1 MKKSILILAPLL
13 GVSLLCCG
21 FSYTG
26 SESKIKYT
34 VNDTYA
40 SSDEAY
46 GTVTIDGKN
55 LQLPFVEGLMEDELN
70 YVVEDKYRAYDP
82 YSATYSE
89 AAYDDNGRCVEL
101 YIENNEDQT
110 LEVTKCN
117 VYAIKYD
124 ATQDTNYG
132 GPVNFSINGVK
143 IGDDVSKATQVF
155 GAPSYSNTWQGV
167 TTVTF
172 ESPKKD
178 RTIKVYND
186 SSNKIIMLES
196 RVETSGQEYRYAH
209 ERNYDLESDKRT
221 VDLPGSDNP
230 MPGGAIVSHAKSVM
244 VEIASALFVIVV
256 SLIIVLGAVLLFH
269 KKVSKEKRRQ
279 AEIDLKI
286 LNTDLDDDYQDLIDK
301 K

>member
-46 GTVTIDGKN
+46 GTITIDGKN

-101 YIENNEDQT
+101 YVENNENQT

-124 ATQDTNYG
+124 ATKDASYG
-132 GPVNFSINGVK
+132 GPVDFSINGVK
-143 IGDDVSKATQVF
+143 IGDDVSRATQVF
-155 GAPSYSNTWQGV
+155 GAPSYSNIWQGV

-196 RVETSGQEYRYAH
+196 RVETSGQEYKYAH

-221 VDLPGSDNP
+221 VDLLGDNP
-230 MPGGAIVSHAKSVM
+230 MPGGAAVSRTKAIM
-244 VEIASALFVIVV
+244 VEIASVLFVIVV
-256 SLIIVLGAVLLFH
+256 SLIVVLVAVLLFQ

>member
-46 GTVTIDGKN
+46 GTITIDGKN

-70 YVVEDKYRAYDP
+70 YVVDDKYRAYDP

-101 YIENNEDQT
+101 YIENNENQT

-132 GPVNFSINGVK
+132 GPVDFSINGVK

-196 RVETSGQEYRYAH
+196 RVETSGQEYKYAH
-209 ERNYDLESDKRT
+209 ERNYDLEFDNRT
-221 VDLPGSDNP
+221 VDLPGDNT
-230 MPGGAIVSHAKSVM
+230 MPGGTIVSRIKSIM

-256 SLIIVLGAVLLFH
+256 SLIVVLVAVLLFQ

>member
-46 GTVTIDGKN
+46 GTITIDGKN

-89 AAYDDNGRCVEL
+89 AAYDDNGRYVEL

-132 GPVNFSINGVK
+132 GPVDFYINGVR

-196 RVETSGQEYRYAH
+196 RVETSGQEYKYAH
-209 ERNYDLESDKRT
+209 ERNYDLEFDKRT
-221 VDLPGSDNP
+221 VDLPGDNP
-230 MPGGAIVSHAKSVM
+230 MSGDATVSRTKAIM

-256 SLIIVLGAVLLFH
+256 SLIVVLVAVLLFQ

>member
-1 MKKSILILAPLL
+1 MKKSIFILAPLL

-46 GTVTIDGKN
+46 GTITIDGKN

-89 AAYDDNGRCVEL
+89 EAYDDNGRCLEL
-101 YIENNEDQT
+101 YVENNENKT

-124 ATQDTNYG
+124 ATKDASYG
-132 GPVNFSINGVK
+132 GPV
-143 IGDDVSKATQVF
+143 DDVSRATQVF

-230 MPGGAIVSHAKSVM
+230 MPGGAIVSHAKSVI

>member
-34 VNDTYA
+34 VNDTYV

-101 YIENNEDQT
+101 YIENNENQT

-132 GPVNFSINGVK
+132 GPVDFSINGVK

-196 RVETSGQEYRYAH
+196 RVETSGQEYKYAH
-209 ERNYDLESDKRT
+209 ERNYDLEFDKRT
-221 VDLPGSDNP
+221 VDLPGDNP
-230 MPGGAIVSHAKSVM
+230 MPGGATVSRTKAIM

-256 SLIIVLGAVLLFH
+256 SLIVVLVAVLLFQ

>member
-1 MKKSILILAPLL
+1 MKKSIFILASLL

-46 GTVTIDGKN
+46 GTITIDGKN

-82 YSATYSE
+82 YSSTYSE
-89 AAYDDNGRCVEL
+89 EAYDDNGRCLEL
-101 YIENNEDQT
+101 YVENNENKT
-110 LEVTKCN
+110 LEITECN
-117 VYAIKYD
+117 VYAVKYGATKD
-124 ATQDTNYG
+124 ASYG
-132 GPVNFSINGVK
+132 GPVDFSINGVK

-196 RVETSGQEYRYAH
+196 RVETSGQEYKYAH
-209 ERNYDLESDKRT
+209 ERNYDLEFDNRT

-230 MPGGAIVSHAKSVM
+230 MPGGTTVSHTNSIM

-256 SLIIVLGAVLLFH
+256 SLIVVLGAVLLFH

-279 AEIDLKI
+279 VEIDLKI

>member
-34 VNDTYA
+34 VNDTYP

-46 GTVTIDGKN
+46 GTITIDGKN

-101 YIENNEDQT
+101 YIENNENQT

-132 GPVNFSINGVK
+132 GPVDFSINGVK

-196 RVETSGQEYRYAH
+196 RVETSGQEYKYAH
-209 ERNYDLESDKRT
+209 ERNYDLEFDKRT
-221 VDLPGSDNP
+221 VDLPGGNT
-230 MPGGAIVSHAKSVM
+230 MLGGAIVSRIKSIM

-256 SLIIVLGAVLLFH
+256 SLIVVLVAVLLFQ

>member
-40 SSDEAY
+40 SSNEAY
-46 GTVTIDGKN
+46 STITIDGKN

-89 AAYDDNGRCVEL
+89 ATYDDNGRCVEL
-101 YIENNEDQT
+101 YVENNENQT
-110 LEVTKCN
+110 LETTKCN

-124 ATQDTNYG
+124 DARNANYG
-132 GPVNFSINGVK
+132 DKVDYSINVVK
-143 IGDDVSKATQVF
+143 IGGDVSKATQVF
-155 GAPSYSNTWQGV
+155 GMPSYSNICHGV

-178 RTIKVYND
+178 RTVKVYND
-186 SSNKIIMLES
+186 SSNKITMLEQ
-196 RVETSGQEYRYAH
+196 RVESSWHEYKYAH
-209 ERNYDLESDKRT
+209 ERNCDLESDKRT
-221 VDLPGSDNP
+221 VDLPG
-230 MPGGAIVSHAKSVM
+230 GASLLSHKNK
-244 VEIASALFVIVV
+244 L
-256 SLIIVLGAVLLFH
+256 
-269 KKVSKEKRRQ
+269 KEAQRRKNN
-279 AEIDLKI
+279 IDLKI
-286 LNTDLDDDYQDLIDK
+286 LNTDLDDDYRDFIYCQ
-301 K
+301 

>member
-46 GTVTIDGKN
+46 GTITIDGKN

-101 YIENNEDQT
+101 YVENNENQT

-117 VYAIKYD
+117 VYDIKYD

-132 GPVNFSINGVK
+132 GPVDFSINGIK
-143 IGDDVSKATQVF
+143 IGDDVRRATQVF

-178 RTIKVYND
+178 RTVKVYND

-196 RVETSGQEYRYAH
+196 RVETSGQEYKYAH
-209 ERNYDLESDKRT
+209 ERNYDLEFDKRT
-221 VDLPGSDNP
+221 VDLPGDNH
-230 MPGGAIVSHAKSVM
+230 MPGGAAVSHTKLIM

-256 SLIIVLGAVLLFH
+256 SLIVVLGAVAAFQ